1 VVWRLSTVDYRH
13 DIAYTGEIDEQ
24 QLPLS
29 ASWLWHELRDRRD
42 AAWRFCRV

>member
-1 VVWRLSTVDYRH
+1 MPRLGTRHNQDPVVWRLSTVDYRH

-29 ASWLWHELRDRRD
+29 AS
-42 AAWRFCRV
+42 